1 MDEAPKEVIL
11 WAEEKQTNKKN
22 CNAGHSSCV
31 YAYVS
36 SKEEATILFREV
48 RGTSGDNSARS

>member
-1 MDEAPKEVIL
+1 M
-11 WAEEKQTNKKN
+11 
-22 CNAGHSSCV
+22 

-48 RGTSGDNSARS
+48 RGKSGDKQLGLERGGGVVRTG